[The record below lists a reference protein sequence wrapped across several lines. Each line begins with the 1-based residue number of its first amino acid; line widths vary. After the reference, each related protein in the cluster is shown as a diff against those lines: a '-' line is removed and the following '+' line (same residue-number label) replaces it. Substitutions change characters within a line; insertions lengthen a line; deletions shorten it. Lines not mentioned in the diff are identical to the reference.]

1 MAQRLAQD
9 CSGPVKIAV
18 GMRYGNPSI
27 ATALRELHDAGAR
40 RLLIF
45 PLYPQYSATTT
56 ASTFDA
62 VIRELQFWRWLPE
75 LRMINHYHDDPGY
88 IDALCQSIRESWDRE
103 APAERLLFSFHGLP
117 KRALL
122 AGDPYHC
129 ECHKTARLVAEHL
142 GLEAGRW
149 AVSFQS
155 RFGGAEW
162 LKPYTSDLLKEW
174 ARSGVTSV
182 DVICPGFSADCL
194 ETLEEINIENR
205 NLFIQTGGKNY
216 RYIPALNDSRYHI
229 EALVELI
236 LKHTGGWP
244 ELVPKFAAADRT
256 AEREASRERAL
267 AMGAEH

>member
-1 MAQRLAQD
+1 
-9 CSGPVKIAV
+9 
-18 GMRYGNPSI
+18 
-27 ATALRELHDAGAR
+27 
-40 RLLIF
+40 
-45 PLYPQYSATTT
+45 
-56 ASTFDA
+56 
-62 VIRELQFWRWLPE
+62 
-75 LRMINHYHDDPGY
+75 
-88 IDALCQSIRESWDRE
+88 
-103 APAERLLFSFHGLP
+103 
-117 KRALL
+117 
-122 AGDPYHC
+122 
-129 ECHKTARLVAEHL
+129 
-142 GLEAGRW
+142 
-149 AVSFQS
+149 
-155 RFGGAEW
+155 
-162 LKPYTSDLLKEW
+162 LLKEW
-174 ARSGVTSV
+174 ARSGITSV